1 MPTDSKPYKPPY
13 AFSICIGEAC
23 TRKMR
28 TFVDLAEKL
37 TVDATD
43 LMRRFTR
50 VVAVDAPHRL
60 TQRGNGRR
68 FILDCDADRKVY
80 LSLLRVLG
88 ASSTIVYSRSLARVS
103 TIFYSWQSDRPAVTC
118 RNFIERALQSA
129 VDRLRADTEIEPS
142 LRDDLEVDRDTKN
155 VPGSPAIFDTIMA
168 KIASASIFVPDL
180 TFVGLRADERPIRTQ
195 TYSSSMVVRFTNR
208 GLSASSP

>member
-1 MPTDSKPYKPPY
+1 M
-13 AFSICIGEAC
+13 
-23 TRKMR
+23 
-28 TFVDLAEKL
+28 AEKL

-103 TIFYSWQSDRPAVTC
+103 TIFYSWQSDRPAVGPAATSSSGRFNPPSIGC
-118 RNFIERALQSA
+118 G
-129 VDRLRADTEIEPS
+129 LRREIEPS

-155 VPGSPAIFDTIMA
+155 VPGSPAIFDTIMS
-168 KIASASIFVPDL
+168 KIASRRHL
-180 TFVGLRADERPIRTQ
+180 CT
-195 TYSSSMVVRFTNR
+195 
-208 GLSASSP
+208 